1 MDRQNEK
8 MEIIYD
14 RDQRTEDVQRISDI
28 LNRKTKKGKNK
39 SPYLRPGGGID
50 LIEIQSKK

>member
-39 SPYLRPGGGID
+39 SPYLRPSGGID

>member
-8 MEIIYD
+8 MEIIYE